1 MKHLA
6 LIGFASCCIFGMI
19 SAALAV
25 YYQLRSAKFRK
36 PGVSWITAAWFLSV
50 LFGDPLYT
58 EEAWPC
64 RKKCMLW
71 MLGFVVSFIFALIIG
86 MLTGVAH

>member
-1 MKHLA
+1 M
-6 LIGFASCCIFGMI
+6 
-19 SAALAV
+19 ALAA

-71 MLGFVVSFIFALIIG
+71 LLGFVVSFIFALIIG
-86 MLTGVAH
+86 LLTGVAH

>member
-6 LIGFASCCIFGMI
+6 LTGFASCCIFGMI
-19 SAALAV
+19 SVALAA

-71 MLGFVVSFIFALIIG
+71 LLGFVVSFIFALIIG

>member
-1 MKHLA
+1 M
-6 LIGFASCCIFGMI
+6 
-19 SAALAV
+19 ALAA

-64 RKKCMLW
+64 RRKCMLW
-71 MLGFVVSFIFALIIG
+71 LLGFVVSFIFALIIG
-86 MLTGVAH
+86 LLTGVAH

>member
-1 MKHLA
+1 M
-6 LIGFASCCIFGMI
+6 
-19 SAALAV
+19 ALAA

-64 RKKCMLW
+64 RKKCMFWL
-71 MLGFVVSFIFALIIG
+71 LGFVVSFIFALIIG
-86 MLTGVAH
+86 LLTGVAH

>member
-1 MKHLA
+1 MKHLD

-19 SAALAV
+19 SVALAA

-71 MLGFVVSFIFALIIG
+71 LLGFVVSFIFALIIG
-86 MLTGVAH
+86 MLTGVAY

>member
-6 LIGFASCCIFGMI
+6 LIEFASCCIFGMI

-36 PGVSWITAAWFLSV
+36 PGVSWITAAAFLSV
-50 LFGDPLYT
+50 LFGDPFYT
-58 EEAWPC
+58 EEAWPY

-71 MLGFVVSFIFALIIG
+71 LLGFVVSFISAFIISS
-86 MLTGVAH
+86 LTGVTH

>member
-6 LIGFASCCIFGMI
+6 LIGFVSCCIFGMV
-19 SAALAV
+19 SVALAA

-36 PGVSWITAAWFLSV
+36 PGVSWITAAGFLSV

-58 EEAWPC
+58 EEAGPC

-71 MLGFVVSFIFALIIG
+71 LFGFVVSFFFALIIG
-86 MLTGVAH
+86 LLTGVAH

>member
-6 LIGFASCCIFGMI
+6 LIGFASCCISGMI
-19 SAALAV
+19 SVALAA

-71 MLGFVVSFIFALIIG
+71 LLGFVVSFIFALIIG
-86 MLTGVAH
+86 LLTGVAH

>member
-19 SAALAV
+19 SVALAA

-36 PGVSWITAAWFLSV
+36 PGVSWITTAWFLSV

-71 MLGFVVSFIFALIIG
+71 LLGFVVSFIFALIIG
-86 MLTGVAH
+86 LLTGVAH